1 MTIEILKSRYDIS
14 LARKQ
19 LKRLGLSCI
28 PSWPKKTLINNGIIN
43 GVNVGDRIKSWD
55 VLKTVE
61 IIQENISPSSRI
73 LDIGAYGSE
82 ILCILHRLNYT
93 SLTGI
98 DLNTNIK
105 KMPYSHAIRYV
116 VSDFNKAPF
125 SDNSFEVITAMS
137 VIEHGFQGDK
147 LLKEIYR
154 LLDKGGYF
162 ILSFD
167 YWPDKIDTSEIKI
180 FGMDWKI
187 FSTME
192 VKELI
197 NDAILHGLYPLG
209 TIDLSAND
217 RIINF
222 KRKKY
227 TFAWGVLKK
236 T

>member
-1 MTIEILKSRYDIS
+1 MTIEILKSRNDIFLS
-14 LARKQ
+14 RKK

-28 PSWPKKTLINNGIIN
+28 HSWLKKTLISNGIIN
-43 GVNVGDRIKSWD
+43 GINVGDNVKSWD

-61 IIQENISPSSRI
+61 IIQEKISSSSRI
-73 LDIGAYGSE
+73 LDIGAYASE

-98 DLNTNIK
+98 DLNSNIR
-105 KMPYSHAIRYV
+105 KMPYSHAIRYM
-116 VSDFNKAPF
+116 VSDFNNVPF
-125 SDNSFEVITAMS
+125 SDNSFEVITAIS

-147 LLKEIYR
+147 LLKEVSR
-154 LLDKGGYF
+154 LLNKGGYF
-162 ILSFD
+162 IMSFD
-167 YWPDKIDTSEIKI
+167 YWPDKIDTTGIKI

-187 FSTME
+187 FSKNE